1 MKIYTKTGDLG
12 TTALFG
18 GRRVSKADLRI
29 DTYGTVDELNSYIGL
44 VRDQPVNA
52 VRKAVLEQI
61 QDRLFTVGSILAT
74 EPGNTK
80 VKIPSLHEADVR
92 FLETEI
98 DRMDA
103 ELPPM
108 RFFVL
113 PGGHTAVS
121 FCHVA
126 RTVCR
131 RAERL
136 TIALH
141 QQEPVPALVIQYL
154 NRLSDHLFVLARKMS
169 HELGAEETPWHP
181 KMED

>member
-1 MKIYTKTGDLG
+1 MKIYTKTGDKG

-29 DTYGTVDELNSYIGL
+29 ETYGTVDELNSYIGL
-44 VRDQPVNA
+44 LRDQEVNA
-52 VRKAVLEQI
+52 KRKNILVEI

-80 VKIPSLHEADVR
+80 VKVPSLIESDIT
-92 FLETEI
+92 FLEKEI
-98 DRMDA
+98 DGM
-103 ELPPM
+103 ETQLPPM
-108 RFFVL
+108 KSFVL
-113 PGGHTAVS
+113 PGGHQSVS

-136 TIALH
+136 VIALDA
-141 QQEPVPALVIQYL
+141 QEKVDPIIIQYM
-154 NRLSDHLFVLARKMS
+154 NRLSDYLFVLSRKMS
-169 HELGAEETPWHP
+169 AELGAEETPWKP
-181 KMED
+181 RM